1 MGCRMERG
9 EELDGEEAQLT
20 QFSFASSGREERGGM
35 KKSQNLFCWNSGT
48 LEIIPFEHSV

>member
-20 QFSFASSGREERGGM
+20 QFSFCIIRKRREGRNEEES
-35 KKSQNLFCWNSGT
+35 KSLL
-48 LEIIPFEHSV
+48 LE

>member
-1 MGCRMERG
+1 MERG

-35 KKSQNLFCWNSGT
+35 KKSQSLFCWNSGT